1 MRKMFTT
8 YLLLTVFVFSTIGIP
23 VSLHFCEMMDSV
35 SLQSCGM
42 CDTKASTCCDDD
54 NSIPIIKSENDA
66 NCCTNKIIAAS
77 SDEKYLTVT
86 YEFQKTEAKSFVFI
100 IPKQQYFTEELS
112 NKTFSTDISPPPS
125 YSNSIYLNNSILL
138 I

>member
-1 MRKMFTT
+1 
-8 YLLLTVFVFSTIGIP
+8 
-23 VSLHFCEMMDSV
+23 MMDSV
-35 SLQSCGM
+35 ALQSCGM

-54 NSIPIIKSENDA
+54 NSNPIVKSENDA

-86 YEFQKTEAKSFVFI
+86 YEVQKTEAKSFVFI

-112 NKTFSTDISPPPS
+112 NKTFGSDISPPPS

>member
-23 VSLHFCEMMDSV
+23 VSLHYCEMMDLV

-42 CDTKASTCCDDD
+42 CDTKASACCDDD
-54 NSIPIIKSENDA
+54 NSTPIIKSEIDV

-77 SDEKYLTVT
+77 SDEKYLTVA
-86 YEFQKTEAKSFVFI
+86 YELQKTEAKSFVFI
-100 IPKQQYFTEELS
+100 IPKQQYFTEELCLRR
-112 NKTFSTDISPPPS
+112 PG
-125 YSNSIYLNNSILL
+125 
-138 I
+138 

>member
-1 MRKMFTT
+1 MKQKIIT
-8 YLLLTVFVFSTIGIP
+8 YLLLSVFIFSTIGIP
-23 VSLHFCEMMDSV
+23 VSLHYCDMMDLV

-54 NSIPIIKSENDA
+54 NSNPIVKSENDVS
-66 NCCTNKIIAAS
+66 CCTNKIIAAS
-77 SDEKYLTVT
+77 SDEKYLTIT
-86 YEFQKTEAKSFVFI
+86 YEVPKTEAKSFVFI

-112 NKTFSTDISPPPS
+112 NKTFSSDISPPPN

>member
-1 MRKMFTT
+1 MKQKIIT
-8 YLLLTVFVFSTIGIP
+8 YLLLSVFILSTIGIP
-23 VSLHFCEMMDSV
+23 VSLHYCEMMDLV

-42 CDTKASTCCDDD
+42 CDTKAPTCCKGD
-54 NSIPIIKSENDA
+54 NTGSIVKSENDVS
-66 NCCTNKIIAAS
+66 CCTNKIIASS
-77 SDEKYLTVT
+77 SDEKYLTSTFEV
-86 YEFQKTEAKSFVFI
+86 QKTEAKSFVFI

-112 NKTFSTDISPPPS
+112 NKTFSSDISPPPN

>member
-1 MRKMFTT
+1 MKSKIHT
-8 YLLLTVFVFSTIGIP
+8 YLLLSVFIFSTIGIP
-23 VSLHFCEMMDSV
+23 VSLHYCKMMDLV

-42 CDTKASTCCDDD
+42 CDSKASTCCEDD
-54 NSIPIIKSENDA
+54 NSNPIVKSENDI

-86 YEFQKTEAKSFVFI
+86 YEFQKTEAKSFIFI
-100 IPKQQYFTEELS
+100 IPKQQYFTEDLS
-112 NKTFSTDISPPPS
+112 IKTFSSDISPPPN